1 MPEQKPRRLSKQG
14 TWRHHPKGD
23 LARRVELYNWA
34 YKLALEQISP
44 DQKRA
49 RPDVSLRIHDSI
61 RRQLKAGQT
70 DPRAIAFKALKDAL
84 VPETHSTMRGRLSRR

>member
-14 TWRHHPKGD
+14 TWRRHHPKGD
-23 LARRVELYNWA
+23 LLARRVELYNWA

-70 DPRAIAFKALKDAL
+70 DPRAIAFEALKDAL
-84 VPETHSTMRGRLSRR
+84 VPDTPS